1 MAERGRPRGFDR
13 DVALRRAMEL
23 FWRHG
28 YEGVSMAELTAA
40 MGIAAPSLYA
50 AFGSKEALFREAI
63 ALYRDTAGS
72 ATRRAL
78 DCERTARGA
87 IEAMLRDNAD
97 AFTDPA
103 LPHGCFVIL
112 GAVNTAPEHEGV
124 RTHLLDL
131 HKESC
136 GLILRRLEQGA
147 AAGEFPAG
155 LDLGPL
161 AGFYSTVLAGLS
173 IKARDGTGRRE
184 MHAIIDHAMAAWD
197 AMVGAAGSKPA
208 DAASGG

>member
-1 MAERGRPRGFDR
+1 
-13 DVALRRAMEL
+13 MEL

-28 YEGVSMAELTAA
+28 YEGVSIADLTAA

-50 AFGSKEALFREAI
+50 AFGSKEALFREAVD
-63 ALYRDTAGS
+63 LYRDTNGS

-78 DCERTARGA
+78 DCQRTTRGA

-112 GAVNTAPEHEGV
+112 GAINTAPGHEGV
-124 RTHLLDL
+124 RAHLLDL
-131 HKESC
+131 HKEAC

-147 AAGEFPAG
+147 AAGELPRG
-155 LDLGPL
+155 VDLGPV

-173 IKARDGTGRRE
+173 IKARDGTGRRD

-197 AMVGAAGSKPA
+197 AMVATATPA